1 MSWLSKSIKKIIPKK
16 LRPAVFLLAGDPI
29 AATTIGS
36 VLATKGSLESFKQIG
51 KALTEVPKA
60 PKAATAPTAPTIDL
74 AAAAKAA
81 AATEANRIKKK
92 KGYQSTISTGPLGI
106 VSEATTK
113 KNILG

>member
-60 PKAATAPTAPTIDL
+60 PKAATAPTIDL

-106 VSEATTK
+106 GSEATTK